1 MSENTKGVV
10 LVVDDEPL
18 KRITLQIELSQAG
31 YTVLDAT
38 DAESAL
44 KHLQARPVDVVVTD
58 VRMPQMDGLQ
68 FLEQIKVHWPQT
80 HVVLMTAYGTVDA
93 AVTAIKRG
101 AQDYLTKPFAT
112 EVLIRKLD
120 GLRAAGVLG
129 RAAETQPV
137 STEQVGPLVGRSYA
151 GGQLCRQ
158 VRELAANDCVVLLE
172 GETGTGKA
180 LVAQTIHQLSH
191 RAQRPFVV
199 LDCDLCPAPKLEMD
213 LPAKFEEASGGTL
226 FLQNIDTLPS
236 EIQGRLLYLLD
247 RLQMPQGGGSDVR
260 LICATGIDLKA
271 IVDSG
276 AFRKDLAYRISAV
289 ALTVPPL
296 RDRREDILPLAEE
309 YLRGRTQRNGGQTP
323 LRIAPQAAEAM
334 LAYHWPGNIR
344 ELEHVLERAAALT
357 ASGQIELRDV
367 LLPEESAKLT
377 AASASIETVRPPAL
391 TETIADIERTLI
403 DSALQRAAGNQARAA
418 QILGIPRT
426 TLRDKMAKYGMVGAA
441 QGKNDI
447 GE

>member
-44 KHLQARPVDVVVTD
+44 RHLQARPVDVVVTD

-68 FLEQIKVHWPQT
+68 FLEQIKVHWPHT
-80 HVVLMTAYGTVDA
+80 HVILMTAYGTVDA

-129 RAAETQPV
+129 RAAEAQPAGG
-137 STEQVGPLVGRSYA
+137 EQAGPLIGYSYA
-151 GGQLCRQ
+151 GAQLCRQ
-158 VRELAANDCVVLLE
+158 VRELTGNDCAVLLQ
-172 GETGTGKA
+172 GETGTGKS
-180 LVAQTIHQLSH
+180 LVAQTVHQLSR
-191 RAQRPFVV
+191 RAQKPFLV

-213 LPAKFEEASGGTL
+213 LPAKFEEAAGGTL
-226 FLQNIDTLPS
+226 FLQNVDTLPS
-236 EIQGRLLYLLD
+236 EIQGRLLYLVD
-247 RLQMPQGGGSDVR
+247 RMQTPQGGELDVR
-260 LICATGIDLKA
+260 LICATGCDLKSL
-271 IVDSG
+271 VDSG
-276 AFRKDLAYRISAV
+276 GFRKDLAYRISTV
-289 ALTVPPL
+289 TVTVPPL
-296 RDRREDILPLAEE
+296 RDRREDIVPLSEE
-309 YLRGRTQRNGGQTP
+309 YLRNRAQRTGGQT
-323 LRIAPQAAEAM
+323 LRLAAQATEAM

-357 ASGQIELRDV
+357 SGGQIELRDV
-367 LLPEESAKLT
+367 LLPEESARLT
-377 AASASIETVRPPAL
+377 STSAAADAVRPPAL

-426 TLRDKMAKYGMVGAA
+426 TLRDKMTKYGMVGTS
-441 QGKNDI
+441 QGKNDL
-447 GE
+447 GT

>member
-80 HVVLMTAYGTVDA
+80 HVILMTAYGTVDA

-120 GLRAAGVLG
+120 SLRAAGVLG
-129 RAAETQPV
+129 RTAEVRPAAG
-137 STEQVGPLVGRSYA
+137 EQAGPLAGRSYA
-151 GGQLCRQ
+151 GAQLCRQ
-158 VRELAANDCVVLLE
+158 VRELAGNDCAVLLE
-172 GETGTGKA
+172 GETGTGKS
-180 LVAQTIHQLSH
+180 LVAQTIHQLSR
-191 RAQRPFVV
+191 RAQRPFLT
-199 LDCDLCPAPKLEMD
+199 LDCDLCPAPKLEMN
-213 LPAKFEEASGGTL
+213 LPASFEEAAGGTL
-226 FLQNIDTLPS
+226 FLQNVDTLPP

-247 RLQMPQGGGSDVR
+247 RLQTSPAGGPDVR
-260 LICATGIDLKA
+260 LICATGAELKSLVEA
-271 IVDSG
+271 G
-276 AFRKDLAYRISAV
+276 CFRKDLAYRISAV
-289 ALTVPPL
+289 VVTVPPL
-296 RDRREDILPLAEE
+296 RDRREDIMPLSEE
-309 YLRGRTQRNGGQTP
+309 YLRKRAQRTGGPT
-323 LRIAPQAAEAM
+323 LCITPQAAEAM

-357 ASGQIELRDV
+357 SSGQIELRDV
-367 LLPEESAKLT
+367 LLPEESARL
-377 AASASIETVRPPAL
+377 ASSGAGADVVRPPAL

-418 QILGIPRT
+418 QLLGIPRT
-426 TLRDKMAKYGMVGAA
+426 TLRDKMTKYGMVGAP
-441 QGKNDI
+441 QGKSDT
-447 GE
+447 GV